1 MTPAD
6 FREKLYLLTPKKIQ
20 VLRHFLDGKSDEEI
34 VPLIGANNRATVSRH
49 ISNTCKIFGFANE
62 EGEHFSY
69 REDLIEV
76 FVQFMPEWVCLQ
88 YRQQHSASL
97 QTDLVRVELP
107 GSPISASSPFYVQRD
122 RNEPYLD
129 ILEQPG
135 ALLRIRAQQKMG
147 KTSLLYRI
155 LAQIP
160 KENYRVVRFNL
171 GRDVEQTTLK
181 ELSQF
186 LQWFCVTVRDA
197 LDLEDTTQN
206 SESLSTKSK
215 ASNYF
220 QNHILP
226 SIKVPLILILDNADW
241 LFEYPETAKDFFTLL
256 RGWHENANSPG
267 MEIWENLRIVVAHST
282 QDYLKFDAS
291 PFENVGEVIRLRSLT
306 QPEIQHLAQQYQLDS
321 LGSREILS
329 LMDLV
334 GGHPYLIQ
342 QALHSLRKTEF
353 KQLLQLAPTLEG
365 IYKTHLNEL
374 STRLKTQ
381 TILHDALKQVVSS
394 EGNVQLTEE
403 QTFKLEGMGIVQL
416 QGNQAR
422 LSCEL
427 YRQYFQTWF

>member
-6 FREKLYLLTPKKIQ
+6 FKEKLYLLTPKKIQ
-20 VLRHFLDGKSDEEI
+20 VLRYFLEGKSDEEI
-34 VPLIGANNRATVSRH
+34 IPLIGASSRATVSRH

-62 EGEHFSY
+62 AGEHFSY

-76 FVQFMPEWVCLQ
+76 FVQFMPEWVCPQFLQ
-88 YRQQHSASL
+88 QFSLSL
-97 QTDLVRVELP
+97 QPSPVRVELP
-107 GSPISASSPFYVQRD
+107 GSPVSANSSFYVTRD
-122 RNEPYLD
+122 RSEPYLE

-155 LAQIP
+155 LAQIS

-171 GRDVEQTTLK
+171 GRDVEHTTLK

-197 LDLEDTTQN
+197 LDLEDVTQS
-206 SESLSTKSK
+206 SESLNTKSK

-226 SIKVPLILILDNADW
+226 SIRVPLILILDNADW

-267 MEIWENLRIVVAHST
+267 MEIWGNLRIVVAHST

-291 PFENVGEVIRLRSLT
+291 PFENVGEVVRLRPLT
-306 QPEIQHLAQQYQLDS
+306 QLEIQHLAQQYQLDS

-353 KQLLQLAPTLEG
+353 QQLIQLAPTLEG

-374 STRLKTQ
+374 SIRLKTQ
-381 TILHDALKQVVSS
+381 TILHDALKQVVRS
-394 EGNVQLTEE
+394 EGTVQLTEE